1 MKKYYFLFLLLI
13 SFESFSIVTFNS
25 LNTSGCYVFHL
36 KKDLIGKKFAT
47 FQKADDYYTSL
58 DWPSSCTDSRGQ
70 YSDFGLSSV
79 GDFKTRYTR
88 GASGITVSAGL
99 YGSEGCNFNECKELA
114 TEECARD
121 DTTLNEQ
128 EYKYRS
134 SGDYDS
140 SCNPPPPDE
149 PIQSNE
155 ECETLSYNQCNT
167 RGSVSN
173 FTFVDNGDFTYECDY
188 TCGDGTTGDKNGAL
202 AKDSDGI
209 CDPNDPNDLS
219 DCDVSDNQDPNCVSG
234 CGDAYTPDNSNN
246 IEYTADGTNQSD
258 GTGTDNLTNIQGDVL
273 INEIVKLKNENAVQT
288 IKTKNAVVSAV
299 EGIDSNSK
307 LDQVIIAINNS
318 GGGGSQSTD
327 LSSVTSSLDGIKN
340 SIGSTTV
347 TKINGPTDSAVSFW
361 VSDYPD
367 GVRSVWNDSKDAFEN
382 TEYVQFLSTFNPNL
396 TAGVAADM
404 QFCFNLGA
412 MGNFGCHALPV
423 DSSIWSAI
431 RIFILVS
438 AGFLCRRI
446 IFGG

>member
-1 MKKYYFLFLLLI
+1 MKKYYLFFLFFFASDSFAVIEFTRLYDNNCEVGTIPQTLIGSKHGSMDDAI
-13 SFESFSIVTFNS
+13 SFFESMPWPEQCKGRPFGFFNKLS
-25 LNTSGCYVFHL
+25 LYYKDETGNTGISAKTIGVDGC
-36 KKDLIGKKFAT
+36 
-47 FQKADDYYTSL
+47 
-58 DWPSSCTDSRGQ
+58 
-70 YSDFGLSSV
+70 DFES
-79 GDFKTRYTR
+79 
-88 GASGITVSAGL
+88 
-99 YGSEGCNFNECKELA
+99 CKEVA
-114 TEECARD
+114 AQQCENQG
-121 DTTLNEQ
+121 TTLNQ
-128 EYKYRS
+128 ETYVYRS
-134 SGDYDS
+134 SNDYDS
-140 SCNPPPPDE
+140 SCNAPPSDE
-149 PIQSNE
+149 PVKNNE
-155 ECETLSYNQCNT
+155 ECETLSNNQCNT
-167 RGSVSN
+167 KGGVSTRN
-173 FTFVDNGDFTYECDY
+173 FTDNGDFTYQCDY
-188 TCGDGTTGDKNGAL
+188 TCGDGTSGDKYGSNAN
-202 AKDSDGI
+202 SNDGI

-219 DCDVSDNQDPNCVSG
+219 DCDKPEDDPNSING
-234 CGDAYTPDNSNN
+234 SYTPDQSNS
-246 IEYTADGTNQSD
+246 IDYTADGTNQSD